1 MKTLVAATAALLL
14 SAQPAFAQA
23 QQAQC
28 IPRADAARMATA
40 LVPSLIDSAAAS
52 CRAHLPP
59 AAFLGAGSRALS
71 ERLRTETASVRASA
85 VAMVLQLTG
94 QTLAQGVDQETM
106 IGTFAAGLTQGLDAP
121 QCRGA
126 SEMLEALAPLPTAN
140 VAQAIGAALGLAMAN
155 AGEDGPPI
163 CRE

>member
-1 MKTLVAATAALLL
+1 MKPLAAATAALLL
-14 SAQPAFAQA
+14 SVQPAFAQDR
-23 QQAQC
+23 C
-28 IPRADAARMATA
+28 IPRAQAAQMATA

-52 CRAHLPP
+52 CRAHLP
-59 AAFLGAGSRALS
+59 AGAFLGTGSGPLA
-71 ERLRTETASVRASA
+71 ERLRSDTAAVRASA

-106 IGTFAAGLTQGLDAP
+106 IGTFASGLTQGLDAA

-140 VAQAIGAALGLAMAN
+140 VAQAIGAALGVAMAQS
-155 AGEDGPPI
+155 AEDGPPI

>member
-1 MKTLVAATAALLL
+1 MKTFAAATAALLL
-14 SAQPAFAQA
+14 SAQPAFAQD
-23 QQAQC
+23 QC
-28 IPRADAARMATA
+28 IPRPQAAQMATA

-52 CRAHLPP
+52 CRAHLPA
-59 AAFLGAGSRALS
+59 AAFLGSGSRALA
-71 ERLRTETASVRASA
+71 ERLRTDTAASRASA

-94 QTLAQGVDQETM
+94 QSLAQGADQETM
-106 IGTFAAGLTQGLDAP
+106 ISTFAAGLTAGLDAA

-140 VAQAIGAALGLAMAN
+140 VAQAIGAALGVAMAQS
-155 AGEDGPPI
+155 ADDGPPI

>member
-1 MKTLVAATAALLL
+1 MKALAALSAALLL

-23 QQAQC
+23 QQSRC
-28 IPRADAARMATA
+28 IPRAEAAQMATA
-40 LVPSLIDSAAAS
+40 LVPSLIDSAASS
-52 CRAHLPP
+52 CRARLP
-59 AAFLGAGSRALS
+59 AGAYLGTGSRALS
-71 ERLRTETASVRASA
+71 ERLRTETAGVRAGA
-85 VAMVLQLTG
+85 VAMILQLTG
-94 QTLAQGVDQETM
+94 QTLSQGVDQETM
-106 IGTFAAGLTQGLDAP
+106 IATFAAGLTQGLDAP

-140 VAQAIGAALGLAMAN
+140 VAQAIGAALGLAMAQ

>member
-1 MKTLVAATAALLL
+1 MIKPFTAAALILFTAQAA
-14 SAQPAFAQA
+14 SAQSAR
-23 QQAQC
+23 C
-28 IPRADAARMATA
+28 IPRAQAAQMATA

-52 CRAHLPP
+52 CRAHLP
-59 AAFLGAGSRALS
+59 AGAFLGGGSSALS
-71 ERLRTETASVRASA
+71 ERLRSETASHRASA

-106 IGTFAAGLTQGLDAP
+106 IGTFAAGLTHGLDAP

-126 SEMLEALAPLPTAN
+126 SEMLEALSPLPTAN
-140 VAQAIGAALGLAMAN
+140 VAQAIGAALGLALAQS
-155 AGEDGPPI
+155 GEDGPPI

>member
-1 MKTLVAATAALLL
+1 MKTIAAAALLL
-14 SAQPAFAQA
+14 SAQPAWAQG
-23 QQAQC
+23 QC
-28 IPRADAARMATA
+28 IPRGQAALMATA
-40 LVPSLIDSAAAS
+40 LVPSLIESAASA
-52 CRAHLPP
+52 CRAHLP
-59 AAFLGAGSRALS
+59 AGAFLGTGSSALA
-71 ERLRTETASVRASA
+71 ERLRTETAAVRAGA

-106 IGTFAAGLTQGLDAP
+106 IGTFAAGLTEALDPA

-140 VAQAIGAALGLAMAN
+140 VAQAIGAALGIAMAQS
-155 AGEDGPPI
+155 ADDGPPI

>member
-1 MKTLVAATAALLL
+1 MKTLAAATAAALIL
-14 SAQPAFAQA
+14 SAQPALAQSE
-23 QQAQC
+23 C
-28 IPRADAARMATA
+28 IPRGEAARMATA
-40 LVPSLIDSAAAS
+40 LVPSLIDSAAGS
-52 CRAHLPP
+52 CRAHLP
-59 AAFLGAGSRALS
+59 AGAFLGNGSSALA
-71 ERLRTETASVRASA
+71 ERLRADTAAVRANA

-106 IGTFAAGLTQGLDAP
+106 ITTFAAGLSGGLDAA

-140 VAQAIGAALGLAMAN
+140 VAQAIGAALGVAMAQSSD
-155 AGEDGPPI
+155 DGPPI